1 MRGRA
6 HHKRVTL
13 SREDLDLVDRQRL
26 SVLAVR
32 LDDSQI
38 MPSDREDVVRVAG
51 NVDQSEPVA
60 GEANRSCQLRCI
72 EHSRQRS
79 VPFPVSNF
87 NDRQLRRRIAPKST
101 QAVNESRICSS
112 INSCS
117 IVLV

>member
-1 MRGRA
+1 MRVRA

-13 SREDLDLVDRQRL
+13 SREDLDLVDRQRF
-26 SVLAVR
+26 SVLAVG
-32 LDDSQI
+32 LDDSHI
-38 MPSDREDVVRVAG
+38 VPSDCEDVVRVAG

-60 GEANRSCQLRCI
+60 GVANRSCRVRCI
-72 EHSRQRS
+72 EHSQQRN
-79 VPFPVSNF
+79 VPFPVSDF

-112 INSCS
+112 INPRS